1 LVPTQHTEILN
12 WIIIEPNNT
21 VTIRIAQP
29 EMGQGIITSTAQL
42 LAEELEV
49 DWSRIKVEFISI
61 ATHLRRKK
69 AYGRTTADFTSGVK
83 GSESRLRRVG
93 AQIRTMLVEAAA
105 QRLGVS
111 DSELVAENSIVT
123 HKPTGRKLSYGELA
137 ADAANIAP
145 RNPDTIKLKDPR
157 DWKHIGAAARRL
169 DTASK
174 LDGTAIFGADV
185 QLPSMKHAAI
195 MVSPVFGG
203 KLRSYNA
210 NIALSRP
217 GVLKVVEIKGGQPG
231 FVEGMD
237 DAVAVVADSW
247 WQAKTAIDAM
257 SIDWDAGA
265 GATVDSDGIRANLR
279 AGLTVPPAKTLR
291 KEGDCESAFAIAGQK
306 LDAEYFVPYLEHA
319 TMEPMNCTALVTAK
333 RFEVWAPTQD
343 PERAIKVA
351 ANAANLPI
359 NKGELHVTLLGG
371 GFGRRLEQDFVSQ
384 AVQIAKAMRG
394 TPVKL
399 LWTREQTT
407 RHGFYRSSSVS
418 RVCGGFDANGEL
430 IAWSH
435 RIVAHSES
443 KTRSTLGADSLLYAI
458 PNIQV
463 DLVVK
468 KSHVPEGALRG
479 VALGQNCFEVQG
491 FMDELA
497 KAAGKDSYNFQRA
510 LLDPE
515 KMPADSPKRA
525 HDGIT
530 ARTRAAHLRKVLDE
544 VARRSDWGRPLRRNQ
559 GRGLAVHEQAY
570 AFWAVVAE
578 VTLDGTGWFKVDRVV
593 VVGDPGILVNPAN
606 ATAQVEGSVAF
617 GLTTAMYGEITLR
630 NGWVVESNFDD
641 YRILRIDEMPKV
653 EVYWA
658 LSRQFWGGV
667 GEAVASAVVPAVTNA
682 IYDAGGPRI
691 RSLPLKN
698 HKIINRI

>member
-1 LVPTQHTEILN
+1 LP
-12 WIIIEPNNT
+12 
-21 VTIRIAQP
+21 
-29 EMGQGIITSTAQL
+29 
-42 LAEELEV
+42 
-49 DWSRIKVEFISI
+49 
-61 ATHLRRKK
+61 
-69 AYGRTTADFTSGVK
+69 
-83 GSESRLRRVG
+83 G
-93 AQIRTMLVEAAA
+93 A
-105 QRLGVS
+105 
-111 DSELVAENSIVT
+111 
-123 HKPTGRKLSYGELA
+123 
-137 ADAANIAP
+137 
-145 RNPDTIKLKDPR
+145 
-157 DWKHIGAAARRL
+157 
-169 DTASK
+169 
-174 LDGTAIFGADV
+174 
-185 QLPSMKHAAI
+185 
-195 MVSPVFGG
+195 
-203 KLRSYNA
+203 
-210 NIALSRP
+210 IALS
-217 GVLKVVEIKGGQPG
+217 
-231 FVEGMD
+231 
-237 DAVAVVADSW
+237 
-247 WQAKTAIDAM
+247 
-257 SIDWDAGA
+257 
-265 GATVDSDGIRANLR
+265 
-279 AGLTVPPAKTLR
+279 LTPK
-291 KEGDCESAFAIAGQK
+291 
-306 LDAEYFVPYLEHA
+306 
-319 TMEPMNCTALVTAK
+319 AK
-333 RFEVWAPTQD
+333 RAQPL
-343 PERAIKVA
+343 A
-351 ANAANLPI
+351 
-359 NKGELHVTLLGG
+359 
-371 GFGRRLEQDFVSQ
+371 
-384 AVQIAKAMRG
+384 
-394 TPVKL
+394 
-399 LWTREQTT
+399 
-407 RHGFYRSSSVS
+407 RH
-418 RVCGGFDANGEL
+418 
-430 IAWSH
+430 
-435 RIVAHSES
+435 
-443 KTRSTLGADSLLYAI
+443 SLLYAI

-525 HDGIT
+525 RDGIT

-630 NGWVVESNFDD
+630 NGRVVESNFDD